1 MNGPADEQQTDPQH
15 DTVPA
20 EAADSRPRQTAQPN
34 RFRLPLLA
42 RLILALV
49 LVGVVPT
56 AVGLFQLR
64 TQEDALLEQV
74 QRTHIVAATS
84 SAARVEAAVRPWLDL
99 ADALAGHPSLATDP
113 QSPASQELL
122 RGLLATR
129 SEVAVLGLFTS
140 TGETVLLARR
150 PGMAEELTTEQV
162 AGVALTNSEPGIEI
176 VRGAQQTWLRVAATL
191 DVAIDTV
198 AGDEADGPGRL
209 VLVASAADLDP
220 AVQAPELGDQA
231 LLVLASRLGAVLV
244 GGGDALSQFPAE
256 AVEVASSGKLSSGCS
271 VYRDGG
277 GDADD
282 SDRPDLTQDVVVAH
296 AAVSDTDWFVLS
308 RQPATVAEEARLRMR
323 KAAWLSGVMALGL
336 TLVLASVAWST
347 AIRPIRRLADAQL
360 KLVGADGT
368 GSEIADLEQTFELL
382 RQRIHD
388 KEDLGQVFI
397 GRYQVTDLV
406 GSGAMGSVFRGWDG
420 KLRRPVALKTVH
432 IDAEAVDQRK
442 LLANLREEAAITARI
457 HQPNIVTVYDIE
469 EQGHVAFLAMEY
481 VEGADLQTLLD
492 RRVALEAKE
501 VIPLAAHVARGLAVA
516 HGHGLVHHDI
526 KPGNILLGDQGEV
539 KLTDFGVSQ
548 LISAS
553 TKAKDVI
560 CGTPGFL
567 APECFEGGEYGPE
580 ADLWAFGVVLYQ
592 CLTGRQ
598 PFRGRDLR
606 STVSQT
612 MRHEP
617 DRLDLLFP
625 GIEPDFADLVHQL
638 LEKDPDER
646 PASAEAVSKQLDELV
661 QVLGLEWTPDPSE
674 LGQRERPRQRTTIQE
689 GATRLFST
697 KIMQQ

>member
-1 MNGPADEQQTDPQH
+1 MDLKKLL
-15 DTVPA
+15 
-20 EAADSRPRQTAQPN
+20 
-34 RFRLPLLA
+34 RLPLLV
-42 RLILALV
+42 RLVLALV
-49 LVGVVPT
+49 LVGLVPT

-64 TQEDALLEQV
+64 TQQDALLEQV

-84 SAARVEAAVRPWLDL
+84 SAARVQAAVRPWLDL
-99 ADALAGHPSLATDP
+99 AGALAGHPSLSTDP
-113 QSPASQELL
+113 RSPASQELL

-129 SEVAVLGLFTS
+129 SDLAVLGIFNS
-140 TGETVLLARR
+140 EGGTVLLARQ
-150 PGMAEELTTEQV
+150 PGMGDELSTEQV
-162 AGVALTNSEPGIEI
+162 AGATEPALGLVQGRTK
-176 VRGAQQTWLRVAATL
+176 TWLRVAVDL
-191 DVAIDTV
+191 GS
-198 AGDEADGPGRL
+198 AGSETSRESAGETHSAEAGRL
-209 VLVASAADLDP
+209 VLVASAEDLEP

-231 LLVLASRLGAVLV
+231 ELVLASRLGAVLV
-244 GGGDALSQFPAE
+244 GSSDALSEFPAR
-256 AVEVASSGKLSSGCS
+256 AVEVAASGKLSSGCS
-271 VYRDGG
+271 VYRDGSG
-277 GDADD
+277 EEGEEQRVEHDI
-282 SDRPDLTQDVVVAH
+282 VVAH
-296 AAVSDTDWFVLS
+296 AGVEGTNWFVLS
-308 RQPATVAEEARLRMR
+308 RQPATVAEEARLRLR
-323 KAAWLSGVMALGL
+323 KAAWMSGAMALGL
-336 TLVLASVAWST
+336 TLVLAAVAWST

-360 KLVGADGT
+360 SLVGAEGT

-406 GSGAMGSVFRGWDG
+406 GSGAMGSVFRGWDA

-442 LLANLREEAAITARI
+442 LLNNLREEAAITSRI

-481 VEGADLQTLLD
+481 VDGADLQTLLD
-492 RRVALEAKE
+492 RRVALEPNE

-516 HGHGLVHHDI
+516 HEHGLVHHDI
-526 KPGNILLGDQGEV
+526 KPGNILLGDHGEV

-553 TKAKDVI
+553 TKVKDVI
-560 CGTPGFL
+560 CGTPGYL

-606 STVSQT
+606 VTVAQT
-612 MRHEP
+612 LRFEP

-625 GIEPDFADLVHQL
+625 GLEPDFADLVHDL
-638 LEKDPDER
+638 MKKNPDER
-646 PASAEAVSKQLDELV
+646 PNSAEAVSKQLDELV
-661 QVLGLEWTPDPSE
+661 QILGLEWMPDPSE
-674 LGQRERPRQRTTIQE
+674 LAQRERPRKRTTIQE

-697 KIMQQ
+697 QVIQK